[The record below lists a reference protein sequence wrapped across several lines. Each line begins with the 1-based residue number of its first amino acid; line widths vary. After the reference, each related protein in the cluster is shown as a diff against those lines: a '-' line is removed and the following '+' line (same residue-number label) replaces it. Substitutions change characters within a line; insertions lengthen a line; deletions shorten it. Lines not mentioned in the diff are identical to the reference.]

1 MVEPISDEEF
11 KAVLAASVEEHMERR
26 ATAKVEVM
34 RLKWFLWRYRFYW
47 GQHRVIGPARVWSDY
62 ESGVR
67 ITRQWALVAG
77 AWHLAKLQVKDNR
90 KWES

>member
-1 MVEPISDEEF
+1 MPEPISDEEF
-11 KAVLAASVEEHMERR
+11 KEVLAASVEEHMERR

-47 GQHRVIGPARVWSDY
+47 GRHIVQGPTVKWFDH

-67 ITRQWALVAG
+67 FTRQWALVAG